1 MVMKYMHILKS
12 LLSVSCLIEISFAS
26 LKNCSVPH
34 DQPAICFKN
43 GAGYSKP
50 YPTLLDVKVFFKDI
64 IEIDEEKNS
73 IRIQMNL
80 WTIWND
86 PKLKLSN
93 GETEG

>member
-1 MVMKYMHILKS
+1 MRNMHILKS
-12 LLSVSCLIEISFAS
+12 LLSVSCLIKISFAS

-50 YPTLLDVKVFFKDI
+50 YPTVLDVKVYFKDI

-73 IRIQMNL
+73 IRIQMIL
-80 WTIWND
+80 WTTWND

-93 GETEG
+93 GEIEG